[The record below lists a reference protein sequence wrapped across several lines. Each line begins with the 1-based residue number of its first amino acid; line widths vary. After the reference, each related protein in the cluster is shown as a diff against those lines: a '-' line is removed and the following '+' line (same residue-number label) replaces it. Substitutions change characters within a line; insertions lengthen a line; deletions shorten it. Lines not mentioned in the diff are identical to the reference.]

1 MIFKYTIY
9 LVLINAVIYMDTK
22 EVLEI
27 AMLSGE
33 ILLTNGSETY
43 RVEDTVERI
52 CDAYDIESECFVIP
66 TGIFLSGCSKSNVK
80 ESISLVK
87 RIKGRTI
94 NLHKIEMINTFS
106 RSLKNK
112 KVSYDEAM
120 KFLESLDS
128 TPTFPYYEKLA
139 AAGITSF
146 AYAMLFGCSAIN
158 GVVAAFISIL
168 IYLAKDK
175 ITVINL
181 LPFFSEFVWSLVTG
195 ILAMLINKYIL
206 PIDIDTVIIG
216 SIIVLFPGIAI
227 TNGIRDALYGD
238 TLSSQVRLAEALY
251 TVTAIGV
258 GVGISLLLMK
268 YWM

>member
-1 MIFKYTIY
+1 
-9 LVLINAVIYMDTK
+9 MDVK

-66 TGIFLSGCSKSNVK
+66 TGIFLSGCSKNNGK

-106 RSLKNK
+106 RNLKNK
-112 KVSYDEAM
+112 KVSYDDAM

-128 TPTFPYYEKLA
+128 TPTFSYYEKLI

-146 AYAMLFGCSAIN
+146 AFAMLFGSSAIN
-158 GVVAAFISIL
+158 GVVAALISIL
-168 IYLAKDK
+168 IYFAEDK
-175 ITVINL
+175 ITVFNL

-195 ILAMLINKYIL
+195 ILAILINKYIL

-238 TLSSQVRLAEALY
+238 TLSSQVRLTEALY
-251 TVTAIGV
+251 TVTAIGI

>member
-1 MIFKYTIY
+1 MIFKHASY
-9 LVLINAVIYMDTK
+9 LVFIKAVIYMDVK
-22 EVLEI
+22 EVLDI
-27 AMLSGE
+27 AILSGE

-43 RVEDTVERI
+43 RVEDTIERI
-52 CDAYDIESECFVIP
+52 CSAYDIESECFVVP
-66 TGIFLSGCSKSNVK
+66 TGIFLSGCSKNNTK
-80 ESISLVK
+80 DSISLVK

-94 NLHKIEMINTFS
+94 NLHKIEMVNTFS
-106 RSLKNK
+106 RSLKGK
-112 KVSYDEAM
+112 KVSYAEAM
-120 KFLESLDS
+120 KFLESLNS
-128 TPTFPYYEKLA
+128 TPSFPYYKRLL

-146 AYAMLFGCSAIN
+146 AYAMLFGSSAIN
-158 GVVAAFISIL
+158 GAVAAFISMF
-168 IYLAKDK
+168 IYFAEDK

-181 LPFFSEFVWSLVTG
+181 LPFFSEFIWSFITG
-195 ILAMLINKYIL
+195 VMAIITNRYIL
-206 PIDIDTVIIG
+206 PIDIDSVIIG

-238 TLSSQVRLAEALY
+238 TLSSQVRLTEALY